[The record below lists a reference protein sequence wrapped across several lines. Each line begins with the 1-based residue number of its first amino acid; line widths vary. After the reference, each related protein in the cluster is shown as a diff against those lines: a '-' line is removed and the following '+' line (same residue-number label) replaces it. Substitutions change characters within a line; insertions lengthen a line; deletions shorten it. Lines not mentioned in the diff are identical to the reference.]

1 MTGGVQ
7 GLLSL
12 EIEAGWPR
20 LAALTRGR
28 KRWLALLFLEE
39 RDADPLRQRL
49 GDALLMLERPLAT
62 LTLPAAPQ
70 EALRELTRAALD
82 GMPDLHPEAGD
93 HAPSPSSDD
102 PSTGESAPSS
112 GAPDSPSIEWGPSCR
127 WCTLPSGGAS
137 LAARLV
143 ELETVAP
150 ALEAREATAWR
161 KALEGG
167 LVLVLPAAARGVVE
181 RRTPRLLAAADAVI
195 GGEVTAADTQQLS
208 DDERS
213 ERAALALKAAAG
225 ARARGSMTRTRG
237 QALRA
242 LAAVGPP
249 AGLGGSSARGDEAT
263 DRPGDFSPDESALG
277 PQLIQLRS
285 RALDI
290 LAHAE
295 HDLSDPAAC
304 LDHVRAWLALLEPGQ
319 HRDRI
324 RAHVLGARAER
335 LMTGQRNPGARGLD
349 HAEQAAALAREL
361 WQVDPAQSAHGRLL
375 SLALD
380 ILGLIHRDS
389 GHAAKALEIQREA
402 LDLDRSLVE
411 RDADDPIL
419 LRNLSVGLEHLGDT
433 LREADQDAE
442 AARCY
447 AECLALRHNRAGA
460 GTDPEALHEVFEV
473 LWRIAA
479 LGDGSAPAGST
490 RSTLESARDFLL
502 RAQRLAPE
510 SPRIARDLAAV
521 DDWLRDIAD

>member
-1 MTGGVQ
+1 MTNGEH

-12 EIEAGWPR
+12 EVEAGWPR

-39 RDADPLRQRL
+39 RDASPLRQRL
-49 GDALLMLERPLAT
+49 SDALLTVERPLAT

-82 GMPDLHPEAGD
+82 GMPGLTAEAG
-93 HAPSPSSDD
+93 ARPESPSSEDLAPHD
-102 PSTGESAPSS
+102 PPAEDAAP
-112 GAPDSPSIEWGPSCR
+112 EWGPSCR

-195 GGEVTAADTQQLS
+195 GGEVTDANALQLP
-208 DDERS
+208 DHERL

-242 LAAVGPP
+242 LAAAGPAATSAHGAEAGDSPTGEP
-249 AGLGGSSARGDEAT
+249 ASA
-263 DRPGDFSPDESALG
+263 
-277 PQLIQLRS
+277 PQLLQLRS

-304 LDHVRAWLALLEPGQ
+304 LDHVRAWLALLEPDQ
-319 HRDRI
+319 RRDRI

-335 LMTGQRNPGARGLD
+335 LMTGPRSPGARGLE

-361 WQVDPAQSAHGRLL
+361 WQVDPVQSAHGRLL

-389 GHAAKALEIQREA
+389 GQAAHALEVQREA

-433 LREADQDAE
+433 LREADQEAE

-447 AECLALRHNRAGA
+447 AECLALRHSRAGTE

-479 LGDGSAPAGST
+479 LSDGSAPPDST

-502 RAQRLAPE
+502 RAQRLAPD
-510 SPRIARDLAAV
+510 SARIARDLAAV
-521 DDWLRDIAD
+521 DDWLRDIPD